1 MQSLGTEHHVRG
13 ESSALGQRHSR
24 SWSEEVRSIVQARA
38 NKVVRQLDFGAHL
51 DLVLFGDRLYA
62 CARAGCGLGSVRICR
77 VLFKSCCAPR
87 ALLFRHSSVSASW
100 PGAARCAYCSR
111 FDDAP
116 LAQLARDV
124 QNSLGVHRARGRRA
138 AYAGGRRA
146 DAPWLSLTGQRAS
159 CAF

>member
-77 VLFKSCCAPR
+77 VMFKSCCHELFYFVIPAFQHLGPARHGMPIAVVLTMRLLLNWRETFKTLSACIALAVDVPR
-87 ALLFRHSSVSASW
+87 TL
-100 PGAARCAYCSR
+100 
-111 FDDAP
+111 
-116 LAQLARDV
+116 
-124 QNSLGVHRARGRRA
+124 
-138 AYAGGRRA
+138 AGG
-146 DAPWLSLTGQRAS
+146 APTLLGCR
-159 CAF
+159 